1 VAPKDKLLVYKC
13 SDGWP
18 KLCEFLGCQIP
29 DEGFPHMNKKG
40 DFLKEDMKKNKPGL
54 RQIKREI
61 TVSLCAIIS
70 VVGYIVYNTAK
81 SSSFFVF

>member
-1 VAPKDKLLVYKC
+1 
-13 SDGWP
+13 
-18 KLCEFLGCQIP
+18 
-29 DEGFPHMNKKG
+29 MNKKG

-81 SSSFFVF
+81 SSSFFIF